1 MQKVLA
7 VILCLFGGGA
17 LVACSSDEKGN
28 PYKETHIVNVVP
40 NYQIA
45 PDDSPILKKPIDE
58 MTEEELKARYGEL
71 QKQSGLS
78 ARQQKELNMI
88 AERLRQIS
96 KR

>member
-1 MQKVLA
+1 MQKVF
-7 VILCLFGGGA
+7 VVTLCLFCGGILIG
-17 LVACSSDEKGN
+17 CSSDKKEN

-45 PDDSPILKKPIDE
+45 PDDNPTLKKPIDE
-58 MTEEELKARYGEL
+58 MTEEELKTRYGEL

-78 ARQQKELNMI
+78 APQQKELNMI